1 MPKIK
6 VLAIAAVASMLALSP
21 ALAQTTPAPAPDQS
35 AAPSDTMKKPMKTS
49 KAKHAKMH
57 KSKKMEEKKPM

>member
-6 VLAIAAVASMLALSP
+6 ILAIAAVASMLALSP

-35 AAPSDTMKKPMKTS
+35 AAPSDTMAKKPMKMK
-49 KAKHAKMH
+49 KAKHHKKMN
-57 KSKKMEEKKPM
+57 KKKMEEKSM